1 MRVATIKQP
10 RRGVLAARLCFAAFL
25 VASCASP
32 TPHHSARPTIEIP
45 SASNPPAPTVA
56 TTPSAFAYPTPAPP
70 PANLIGNL
78 HMFSTSTGWAQRLDD
93 GAILYTTRGVQRWK
107 VASPRLPAGQIVTA
121 VAYVSADSARLL
133 STGSAV
139 NQTTV
144 DSWSTADGGA
154 SWVKQGSFT
163 IHRTVLAGEGGLD
176 FVDPEDGWWSV
187 GTSAPT
193 GNSGMT
199 GMLLYRT
206 VDGGSVWHQAAWTD
220 FTVPGSGNIP
230 ANCHGFAPAAI
241 FEPASFAN
249 ASTGWITGYCGGVA
263 PYLAVTHDGGL
274 SWRVQTLPAS
284 IPSSDGP
291 YTSPPQFTSSEDG
304 AMLMSAPGEGPVAT
318 LYLTTNGGLSW
329 EPRLTPEFA
338 PQALDFINADDG
350 WLLIA
355 DSMNAGPAGE
365 PDLWVTHNGGITWTS
380 LQSAPANASSGY
392 SPRTNLGGLSFDFIT
407 TQLGWAAPSWPGEGV
422 WGLDLMQTLNGG
434 KSWTSLTPQVTGAPP
449 SP

>member
-1 MRVATIKQP
+1 MSVATIKQP
-10 RRGVLAARLCFAAFL
+10 RRGVLAARLCCAAFL

-32 TPHHSARPTIEIP
+32 TPHHSPRPTIEIP
-45 SASNPPAPTVA
+45 SAPEPSAPTVA

-78 HMFSTSTGWAQRLDD
+78 RMFSTSTGWAQRLDD
-93 GAILYTTRGVQRWK
+93 GAILHSTRGVQRWK
-107 VASPRLPAGQIVTA
+107 VASPRLPAGQVVTA

-133 STGSAV
+133 SAGSAV

-144 DSWSTADGGA
+144 DSWSTWDSGTTWLRQGG
-154 SWVKQGSFT
+154 FT
-163 IHRTVLAGEGGLD
+163 IHETVLAGEGGLD
-176 FVDPEDGWWSV
+176 FVDPEHGWWSV
-187 GTSAPT
+187 GTTAPT
-193 GNSGMT
+193 GNSEMT

-206 VDGGSVWHQAAWTD
+206 VDGGSIWHQVAWTD

-230 ANCHGFAPAAI
+230 SQCHGFAPAAI

-249 ASTGWITGYCGGVA
+249 ASTGWITGQCDGVA
-263 PYLAVTHDGGL
+263 PYLAVTHDAGL
-274 SWRVQTLPAS
+274 SWREQTLPAS

-291 YTSPPQFTSSEDG
+291 FTSPPQFTSSEDG
-304 AMLMSAPGEGPVAT
+304 AMLVSAPGVGPLAT

-329 EPRLTPEFA
+329 KPRLTPEFA

-392 SPRTNLGGLSFDFIT
+392 SPRINLGGLSFDFIT
-407 TQLGWAAPSWPGEGV
+407 TQLGWAAPAWPGEAV
-422 WGLDLMQTLNGG
+422 WGPDLMQTLNGG
-434 KSWTSLTPQVTGAPP
+434 NSWTLLTPQVTGAPP